1 MSGQEKLQKREEVP
15 KTIGFDVLLL
25 QLFELVFDDEVMEHL
40 YYQPKLYILIKSLT
54 TILITAYSLLQI
66 KQMNWEQKS
75 NVLNYAVS
83 ALMTRNRFDQILGCL
98 CLDDNSNL
106 AENGKLSKLRLLHDL
121 EKKRF
126 LKHSNL
132 MNNFVLMYQ
141 CHLTVGDIRP
151 SSTLKESPSSLIIGF
166 GV

>member
-1 MSGQEKLQKREEVP
+1 MR
-15 KTIGFDVLLL
+15 TF
-25 QLFELVFDDEVMEHL
+25 
-40 YYQPKLYILIKSLT
+40 LT
-54 TILITAYSLLQI
+54 VSLITTYSLLQI

-75 NVLNYAVS
+75 DVLNYSVS
-83 ALMTRNRFDQILGCL
+83 ALMTRNRFDEILGCL

-106 AENGKLSKLRLLHDL
+106 AENDKLSKLRLLHDL
-121 EKKRF
+121 EKKSF

-141 CHLTVGDIRP
+141 CHLTVRDIRP
-151 SSTLKESPSSLIIGF
+151 NSALKESPSSLIIGF

>member
-1 MSGQEKLQKREEVP
+1 MRTFL
-15 KTIGFDVLLL
+15 T
-25 QLFELVFDDEVMEHL
+25 VF
-40 YYQPKLYILIKSLT
+40 
-54 TILITAYSLLQI
+54 LITAYSLLQR
-66 KQMNWEQKS
+66 KQMHWEQKS
-75 NVLNYAVS
+75 GVLNYSVS
-83 ALMTRNRFDQILGCL
+83 DLMAQNRFDQILGCL

-141 CHLTVGDIRP
+141 CYLTVGDIRP